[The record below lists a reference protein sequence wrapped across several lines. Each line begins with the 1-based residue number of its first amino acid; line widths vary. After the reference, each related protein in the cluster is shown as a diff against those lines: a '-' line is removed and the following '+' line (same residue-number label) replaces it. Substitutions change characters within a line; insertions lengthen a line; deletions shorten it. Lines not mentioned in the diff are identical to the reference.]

1 MRKTVSNSNQTNEM
15 GGGGGCGEGV
25 GGGAALLSWRSTF
38 TDFLK
43 VSVDIPVPQG
53 VSL

>member
-15 GGGGGCGEGV
+15 GGGCGEGV

-43 VSVDIPVPQG
+43 VSVDIPVPRG